1 MSVTYRNDDFVLQV
15 LDEDAAVSNIVN
27 KYDAFLEALSGK
39 HYAFQTEAIKTALKF
54 LISSRYKNTGDLATD
69 NFDRN
74 VKLQSFYDN
83 TLHNYLSRFA
93 LADKKSVT
101 VDLATGTGKSFA
113 IYGLARVMLAEG
125 LVDKVLVLCPT
136 LTIEEG
142 LKDKFLQLSADP
154 NLTTILQELDAIYLN
169 PSIKT
174 ANDPILAGDICV
186 ENIHAVYDRTGS
198 SIRDSFT
205 GKGGRT
211 LVLNDEAHH
220 IFSGVDQATKRWL
233 DFLQNP
239 DYGFHF
245 IVNFTGTPYIGD
257 RYFPDIVYRYSLK
270 KAIEARVVKQ
280 VDYVLSR
287 LIGVDCGFE
296 QSYQNHLLNQ
306 EAYGNILK
314 PISLIVTEKIVSC
327 VEVWNDL
334 VNFIAGK
341 ENISRQ
347 EAEKKVIWVA
357 SGIPSGADGVR
368 VKALVDK
375 AEKVRSDNVQM
386 LKTVDDAQN
395 PVEWIISVSMLTE
408 GWDVK
413 NVFQIVPHE
422 NRAFNSKLL
431 ISQVLGRG
439 LRMPLG
445 LGGHAMVK
453 INNHERWT
461 PQIANLY
468 RDVLEIENRLSWGYS
483 EALKAFV
490 FELHNIDYQV
500 VQQTN
505 EVKSKPASEPV
516 TIDYSPQSRSY
527 EELTTYNRSGKV
539 ATLIENRDIFTIEE
553 AVKRIKL
560 FLKDKDAELSARWG
574 SQRIKR
580 LIQDNLARTHQETDY
595 ISQENLLKTQ
605 SAFGPLFRDLGKV
618 SPRYEMKPNNLIY
631 ADIRKLNRQS
641 FSESALRDHTHVFYL
656 DNQEADLS
664 DDEKPLWKSFL
675 EVREMAAKYGND
687 RIRDEEVYLLSN
699 LHPISKTDFKSPTN
713 FIVTSSEPE
722 TKFVE
727 HVFHNICLFD
737 SVLKSP
743 DKGFYA
749 FPYSYK
755 PETTAKT
762 HAKSENFNPDFFM
775 TIAGKKE
782 VLVVEIKADGDDSN
796 KNKAKLREGK
806 KHFIELNQKL
816 KDIGLNWTYYFFF
829 LSPEDYPHFFNA
841 VKEVRYENWESN
853 LMISLKASLA
863 NTPEN

>member
-1 MSVTYRNDDFVLQV
+1 MAVTYRNDDFVLRV
-15 LDEDAAVSNIVN
+15 LDEEAAVSNIVN
-27 KYDAFLEALSGK
+27 KYDVFLEALSGE
-39 HYAFQTEAIKTALKF
+39 HYAFQTEAIKKVLRF
-54 LISSRYKNTGDLATD
+54 LLSSRYKNTEDLAAD
-69 NFDRN
+69 NFGRN

-83 TLHNYLSRFA
+83 TLHNYLSSFA
-93 LADKKSVT
+93 LADKKSVS

-154 NLTTILQELDAIYLN
+154 NLTTILQELDAVYLN

-198 SIRDSFT
+198 SVRDSFT

-220 IFSGVDQATKRWL
+220 IFSGADQATKRWL
-233 DFLQNP
+233 EFLQNP

-245 IVNFTGTPYIGD
+245 IVNFSGTPYIGD

-270 KAIEARVVKQ
+270 GAIEAKVVKQ
-280 VDYVLSR
+280 VDYVLST
-287 LIGVDCGFE
+287 LIGVDGGFE
-296 QSYQNHLLNQ
+296 VTYQNHLINQ
-306 EAYGNILK
+306 QTYGDKLK
-314 PISLIVTEKIVSC
+314 PISIIITEKIVTC
-327 VEVWNDL
+327 VEVWNEL
-334 VNFIAGK
+334 VDFIAGK
-341 ENISRQ
+341 ENLNRQ
-347 EAEKKVIWVA
+347 QAEKKVIWVA
-357 SGIPSGADGVR
+357 SGIPSGIDGIR

-375 AEKVRSDNVQM
+375 AEKVRSDNVQL

-395 PVEWIISVSMLTE
+395 PVEWIVSVSMLTE

-439 LRMPLG
+439 LRMPSG
-445 LGGHAMVK
+445 LGGNAMVK

-461 PQIANLY
+461 QQIADLY

-483 EALKAFV
+483 EEQKPFV

-500 VQQTN
+500 VQQTE
-505 EVKSKPASEPV
+505 EVKLKPASEPV

-527 EELTTYNRSGKV
+527 EELTTYIRSGKV
-539 ATLIENRDIFTIEE
+539 ATLIENRNIFSIEE
-553 AVKRIKL
+553 AVQRIKL
-560 FLKDKDAELSARWG
+560 FLKDKDEDLSTRWTTP
-574 SQRIKR
+574 RITD
-580 LIQDNLARTHQETDY
+580 LIKNNLARTHQETDF

-605 SAFGPLFRDLGKV
+605 YAFGPMFRDLGKV

-631 ADIRKLNRQS
+631 ADISKLNRQS
-641 FSESALRDHTHVFYL
+641 FSESALRNHTHVFYL
-656 DNQEADLS
+656 ENQEADLA

-675 EVREMAAKYGND
+675 EVREIAAKYGDD
-687 RIRDEEVYLLSN
+687 RIKDEEVYLLSN
-699 LHPISKTDFKSPTN
+699 LHPISKADFKSPTS

-722 TKFVE
+722 TKFVQ
-727 HVFHNICLFD
+727 HVFQNSSLFD
-737 SVLKSP
+737 AVLKSP

-755 PETTAKT
+755 PATTAKT
-762 HAKSENFNPDFFM
+762 HVKSENFNPDFFM
-775 TIAGKKE
+775 TLAGKKE

-796 KNKAKLREGK
+796 KNRAKQREGR
-806 KHFIELNQKL
+806 KHFIELNQKI
-816 KDIGLNWTYYFFF
+816 KEVGWSWTYHFYF

-841 VKEVRYENWESN
+841 VKEGRYENWESN

>member
-1 MSVTYRNDDFVLQV
+1 MSITYRNDDFVLQV
-15 LDEDAAVSNIVN
+15 LDEDAFVSNIVN
-27 KYDAFLEALSGK
+27 KYDAFLEALSGE
-39 HYAFQTEAIKTALKF
+39 HYAFQTEAIKTVLKF
-54 LISSRYKNTGDLATD
+54 LLSSRFKNTGDLAAD

-74 VKLQSFYDN
+74 VKLQSYYDN
-83 TLHNYLSRFA
+83 TLHNYLSSFA
-93 LADKKSVT
+93 LADKKSVSI
-101 VDLATGTGKSFA
+101 DLATGTGKSFA

-154 NLTTILQELDAIYLN
+154 NLTTILQELDAVYLN

-205 GKGGRT
+205 GKGFRT

-220 IFSGVDQATKRWL
+220 IFCGADQATKRWL
-233 DFLQNP
+233 EFLQNP

-280 VDYVLSR
+280 VDYVLER
-287 LIGVDCGFE
+287 LLGVDCGFE
-296 QSYQNHLLNQ
+296 HTYQIHLDNRQ
-306 EAYGNILK
+306 AYGDILK
-314 PISLIVTEKIVSC
+314 PISMIVTEKIVSC

-334 VNFIAGK
+334 VNFIADK

-347 EAEKKVIWVA
+347 QAEKRVIWVA
-357 SGIPSGADGVR
+357 SGIPSGPDGVR
-368 VKALVDK
+368 IKALVDK
-375 AEKVRSDNVQM
+375 ADKVRRDNVQM

-439 LRMPLG
+439 LRMPSG

-453 INNHERWT
+453 INNHQRWT
-461 PQIANLY
+461 KQIADLY

-483 EALKAFV
+483 EAQKAFV
-490 FELHNIDYQV
+490 FELHNIDYRV
-500 VQQTN
+500 IQQTD
-505 EVKSKPASEPV
+505 EVKLKPASEPV

-527 EELTTYNRSGKV
+527 EELTTYIRSGKV

-560 FLKDKDAELSARWG
+560 FLKDKDEDLSARWG
-574 SQRIKR
+574 SQRITS
-580 LIQDNLARTHQETDY
+580 LIQNNLARTGQETDY

-618 SPRYEMKPNNLIY
+618 SPRYEMKSNNLIY

-641 FSESALRDHTHVFYL
+641 FSESALKNHTHIFYL

-675 EVREMAAKYGND
+675 EVREIAAKYGNE
-687 RIRDEEVYLLSN
+687 RIKDEEGYLLSN
-699 LHPISKTDFKSPTN
+699 LHSISKADFKSPTN

-722 TKFVE
+722 TKFVQ
-727 HVFHNICLFD
+727 HAFQNSSLFD

-762 HAKSENFNPDFFM
+762 HTKSENFNPDFFM
-775 TIAGKKE
+775 TVAGKKE
-782 VLVVEIKADGDDSN
+782 VLVVEIKAVGDDSN
-796 KNKAKLREGK
+796 KNKAKMREGK
-806 KHFIELNQKL
+806 KHFVELNQKL
-816 KDIGLNWTYYFFF
+816 KAIGLNWTYHFFF

-841 VKEVRYENWESN
+841 VKEGRYENWESN
-853 LMISLKASLA
+853 LMISLKAVLA

>member
-15 LDEDAAVSNIVN
+15 LDDDAAVSNIVN
-27 KYDAFLEALSGK
+27 KYDAFLEALSGE
-39 HYAFQTEAIKTALKF
+39 HYAFQTAAIKTVLKF
-54 LISSRYKNTGDLATD
+54 LLSSKYKNTGDLATE
-69 NFDRN
+69 NFDHN
-74 VKLQSFYDN
+74 TKLQSFYDN
-83 TLHNYLSRFA
+83 TLHNYLSSFA
-93 LADKKSVT
+93 LADKKSVSI
-101 VDLATGTGKSFA
+101 DLATGTGKSFA

-154 NLTTILQELDAIYLN
+154 NLTTILQELDAVYLN

-174 ANDPILAGDICV
+174 ANDPILAGEICV

-220 IFSGVDQATKRWL
+220 IFSGADQATKRWL

-239 DYGFHF
+239 DYDFHF
-245 IVNFTGTPYIGD
+245 IVNFSGTPYIGD
-257 RYFPDIVYRYSLK
+257 SYFPDIVCRYSLK
-270 KAIEARVVKQ
+270 GAIEAKVVKQ
-280 VDYVLSR
+280 VDYALDR
-287 LIGVDCGFE
+287 LMGVDCGYE
-296 QSYQNHLLNQ
+296 ETYQNHVLNQ
-306 EAYGNILK
+306 QTYGAKLK
-314 PISLIVTEKIVSC
+314 PISIIVTEKIVTC
-327 VEVWNDL
+327 VEVWNEL
-334 VNFIAGK
+334 VDFIADK
-341 ENISRQ
+341 EKLSRQ
-347 EAEKKVIWVA
+347 QAEKKVIWVA
-357 SGIPSGADGVR
+357 SGIPSGNDGVR
-368 VKALVDK
+368 IKALVDK
-375 AEKVRSDNVQM
+375 AEKVRSHNVQL

-395 PVEWIISVSMLTE
+395 PIEWIVSVSMLTE

-439 LRMPLG
+439 LRMPPG
-445 LGGHAMVK
+445 LGGNAMVK
-453 INNHERWT
+453 INNHQRWT
-461 PQIANLY
+461 QQIADLY

-483 EALKAFV
+483 EAQQAFV

-500 VQQTN
+500 VQQT
-505 EVKSKPASEPV
+505 EEIKLKPASEPV

-527 EELTTYNRSGKV
+527 EESTTYIRSGKV
-539 ATLIENRDIFTIEE
+539 ATLIENRNIFSIDE
-553 AVKRIKL
+553 AVQRIKL
-560 FLKDKDAELSARWG
+560 FLKDKDEELSIRWTTF
-574 SQRIKR
+574 RITDFIKN
-580 LIQDNLARTHQETDY
+580 NLARTHQETDF

-605 SAFGPLFRDLGKV
+605 SAFGPMFRDLGKV

-631 ADIRKLNRQS
+631 ADISKLHRQS
-641 FSESALRDHTHVFYL
+641 FSESALRNHTHIFYL
-656 DNQEADLS
+656 DNQEADLA

-675 EVREMAAKYGND
+675 AVREIAAKYGND
-687 RIRDEEVYLLSN
+687 RIKDEEDYLLSN
-699 LHPISKTDFKSPTN
+699 LHPISKADFKSPTN

-722 TKFVE
+722 TKFVQ
-727 HVFHNICLFD
+727 HVFQNSCLFD
-737 SVLKSP
+737 AVLKSP

-755 PETTAKT
+755 PATTAKT
-762 HAKSENFNPDFFM
+762 HVKSENFNPDFFI
-775 TIAGKKE
+775 TVTGKKE

-806 KHFIELNQKL
+806 KHFVELNQKL
-816 KDIGLNWTYYFFF
+816 QEVGWNWTYYFFF
-829 LSPEDYPHFFNA
+829 LSPVDYPHFFNA
-841 VKEVRYENWESN
+841 VKEVRYENWQSS
-853 LMISLKASLA
+853 LMIGLKAGLA
-863 NTPEN
+863 DIPKE

>member
-1 MSVTYRNDDFVLQV
+1 MS
-15 LDEDAAVSNIVN
+15 
-27 KYDAFLEALSGK
+27 
-39 HYAFQTEAIKTALKF
+39 
-54 LISSRYKNTGDLATD
+54 
-69 NFDRN
+69 
-74 VKLQSFYDN
+74 
-83 TLHNYLSRFA
+83 YLSSFA
-93 LADKKSVT
+93 LADKKSVS
-101 VDLATGTGKSFA
+101 VDLATGTGKSYA

-154 NLTTILQELDAIYLN
+154 NLTSILQELDAVYLN
-169 PSIKT
+169 PGIKS

-233 DFLQNP
+233 EFLKNP
-239 DYGFHF
+239 EFGFHF

-257 RYFPDIVYRYSLK
+257 SYFPDVVYRYSLK

-280 VDYVLSR
+280 VDYAEER

-296 QSYQNHLLNQ
+296 ETYQNHVLNQ
-306 EAYGNILK
+306 QTYGNKLK
-314 PISLIVTEKIVSC
+314 PISIIVTEKIASC
-327 VEVWNDL
+327 VEVWNVL
-334 VNFIAGK
+334 VDFIAGK
-341 ENISRQ
+341 ENLTRPQ
-347 EAEKKVIWVA
+347 AEKKVIWVA
-357 SGIPSGADGVR
+357 SGIPSGNDGVR

-375 AEKVRSDNVQM
+375 ADKVRRDNVQL

-395 PVEWIISVSMLTE
+395 PVEWIVSVSMLTE

-439 LRMPLG
+439 LRMPPG
-445 LGGHAMVK
+445 LAGNALVK

-461 PQIANLY
+461 SDIADLY

-483 EALKAFV
+483 EAQQQFV
-490 FELHNIDYQV
+490 FDLHNLDYQV
-500 VQQTN
+500 IQQT
-505 EVKSKPASEPV
+505 EEIKLKAASEPE

-527 EELTTYNRSGKV
+527 EEITTYNRSAKV
-539 ATLIENRDIFTIEE
+539 TTLIENRNIFTIDE

-560 FLKDKDAELSARWG
+560 FLKDKDEDLSARWS
-574 SQRIKR
+574 SQHIAD
-580 LIQDNLARTHQETDY
+580 LIQNNLSRTNQETDF
-595 ISQENLLKTQ
+595 ISHENLLKTQ
-605 SAFGPLFRDLGKV
+605 SAFGPMFRDLGKV
-618 SPRYEMKPNNLIY
+618 SPRYEMKPNNLID

-641 FSESALRDHTHVFYL
+641 FSEDGLKNATHVFYL
-656 DNQEADLS
+656 ENQEAGLS
-664 DDEKPLWKSFL
+664 GDEKPLWKGFMK
-675 EVREMAAKYGND
+675 VREIAVNHDYVK
-687 RIRDEEVYLLSN
+687 DEDAYLLSN
-699 LHPISKTDFKSPTN
+699 LHPISQTDFKSPTN

-722 TKFVE
+722 TKFAK
-727 HVFHNICLFD
+727 HVFQNISLFD

-762 HAKSENFNPDFFM
+762 HVKSENFNPDFF
-775 TIAGKKE
+775 IKVAGKQE

-806 KHFIELNQKL
+806 KHFAELNRKL
-816 KDIGLNWTYYFFF
+816 QEDGGNWTYFFYF
-829 LSPEDYPHFFNA
+829 LSPEDYSHFFNA
-841 VKEVRYENWESN
+841 VKDGRYENWESN
-853 LMISLKASLA
+853 LMIGLQASLLEQSSE
-863 NTPEN
+863 T

>member
-1 MSVTYRNDDFVLQV
+1 MAVTYRNDDFVLQV
-15 LDEDAAVSNIVN
+15 RDNDAAVSNIVN
-27 KYDAFLEALSGK
+27 KYDAFLEALSGT
-39 HYAFQTEAIKTALKF
+39 HYAFQTEAIKTVLKF
-54 LISSRYKNTGDLATD
+54 LLSSHYKNTGDLATE

-74 VKLQSFYDN
+74 TKLQSYYDH
-83 TLHNYLSRFA
+83 TLHNYLSSFA
-93 LADKKSVT
+93 LGDKKSVS

-113 IYGLARVMLAEG
+113 IYGLARMMLAEG

-142 LKDKFLQLSADP
+142 LKDKFFQLSADP
-154 NLTTILQELDAIYLN
+154 NLTAILQELDAVYLN
-169 PSIKT
+169 PGIKS

-220 IFSGVDQATKRWL
+220 IFSNVDQATKRWL

-239 DYGFHF
+239 EYGFHF

-280 VDYVLSR
+280 VDYALER
-287 LIGVDCGFE
+287 LIGVACGYE
-296 QSYQNHLLNQ
+296 ETYQNHLLNRQ
-306 EAYGNILK
+306 IYGGQLK
-314 PISLIVTEKIVSC
+314 PISIIVTEKIASC
-327 VEVWNDL
+327 VEVWNEL
-334 VNFIAGK
+334 VNFIAAK
-341 ENISRQ
+341 ENLTRQ
-347 EAEKKVIWVA
+347 QAEKKAIWVA
-357 SGIPSGADGVR
+357 SGIPGGNDGVR
-368 VKALVDK
+368 VKALIDK
-375 AEKVRSDNVQM
+375 ADKVRRDNVQL

-395 PVEWIISVSMLTE
+395 PVEWIVSVSMLTE

-413 NVFQIVPHE
+413 NVFQIVPYE

-439 LRMPLG
+439 LRMPPG
-445 LGGHAMVK
+445 LGENALVK

-461 PQIANLY
+461 QQIADLY
-468 RDVLEIENRLSWGYS
+468 RDVLEIENRLSWGYA
-483 EALKAFV
+483 EAQQEFV

-500 VQQTN
+500 VQQTE
-505 EVKSKPASEPV
+505 EVKSKLASEPEH
-516 TIDYSPQSRSY
+516 IDYSPQSRQY
-527 EELTTYNRSGKV
+527 EESTTYIRSGKV
-539 ATLIENRDIFTIEE
+539 TTLIDNRDIFTIDE

-560 FLKDKDAELSARWG
+560 FLKDKDEELSARWTT
-574 SQRIKR
+574 QRITG
-580 LIQDNLARTHQETDY
+580 LIQNNLARTQQETDF
-595 ISQENLLKTQ
+595 ISQANLLKTQ
-605 SAFGPLFRDLGKV
+605 YAFGPMFRDLGKV
-618 SPRYEMKPNNLIY
+618 SPRYEMKPNNLIF
-631 ADIRKLNRQS
+631 ADMRKLNRQS
-641 FSESALRDHTHVFYL
+641 FSESALKNHTHVFYS
-656 DNQEADLS
+656 DTQEADLA

-675 EVREMAAKYGND
+675 AVREISANYGYVK
-687 RIRDEEVYLLSN
+687 DEDIYLLSN
-699 LHPISKTDFKSPTN
+699 LHPISKADFKSPTN

-722 TKFVE
+722 TKFVQ
-727 HVFHNICLFD
+727 HIFQNSRLFD

-762 HAKSENFNPDFFM
+762 HVKSENFNPDFFIR
-775 TIAGKKE
+775 IADKQE

-806 KHFIELNQKL
+806 KHFFELNRKI
-816 KDIGLNWTYYFFF
+816 KEVGWSWTYYFYF
-829 LSPEDYPHFFNA
+829 LSPEDYSHFFNA
-841 VKEVRYENWESN
+841 VKDGRYGNWEST
-853 LMISLKASLA
+853 LMIGLKAGLTG
-863 NTPEN
+863 TPEQ